1 MYFRPRGLVNKVGP
15 LIMEIR
21 FELIVYQMIV
31 STQGTEV
38 LRVCGSTSI
47 QDKKIRALLDVY
59 MNHQQEACPINGP

>member
-21 FELIVYQMIV
+21 FELIVCQMIV

-59 MNHQQEACPINGP
+59 MNYQQEACPNNGP